1 MASSTSAASN
11 SPVLILSL
19 FIFLI
24 FPPGSFASSKWKIPQ
39 PDVDLLEFPLNLE
52 FLEAEFFLWG
62 SLGYGLDSIAPEL
75 TGNGPAPI
83 GVKYAKLSHPVR
95 DVVAQFAFQ
104 EVGHLSR
111 AIKNTVPGF
120 PRPLLNLSSES
131 FATVINSAFGRTLWP
146 PFDPYANDINYLI
159 ASYVIPYVG
168 LTGYVG
174 ANPNLE
180 SPSAKKLVAGLL
192 GVESGQDAVIRAL
205 LFERAYVMVKPY
217 GITVAEFTDRISYLR
232 NQLGHAGVKD
242 EGLVVRASEGPE
254 GRISGNVLAGDK
266 DSLSFGRTP
275 EEILRIVYGSGNEN
289 KTGGFYPKGADGRI
303 AKSHLE

>member
-104 EVGHLSR
+104 EVGHLR
-111 AIKNTVPGF
+111 
-120 PRPLLNLSSES
+120 
-131 FATVINSAFGRTLWP
+131 
-146 PFDPYANDINYLI
+146 
-159 ASYVIPYVG
+159 
-168 LTGYVG
+168 
-174 ANPNLE
+174 
-180 SPSAKKLVAGLL
+180 
-192 GVESGQDAVIRAL
+192 
-205 LFERAYVMVKPY
+205 
-217 GITVAEFTDRISYLR
+217 
-232 NQLGHAGVKD
+232 
-242 EGLVVRASEGPE
+242 
-254 GRISGNVLAGDK
+254 
-266 DSLSFGRTP
+266 
-275 EEILRIVYGSGNEN
+275 
-289 KTGGFYPKGADGRI
+289 
-303 AKSHLE
+303 